1 MVGVTGFEPAASCSQ
16 SRRATNCA
24 TPRFFYFAFF
34 LIFSVLPC
42 FVRPLAKL
50 SPMALLCNAMRSVLL
65 RFLRLPASATGS
77 GRLRHPKQARY
88 QLRYT
93 PIFLFCFFLNIFRAS
108 LLCPPSCKIVAHG
121 TAMQRHALCFAALPQ
136 APCICHRQRS
146 PSSPKAGALPTALHP
161 DFLFCFFLKIF
172 RASLLCPP
180 AIRLAQ
186 AHHGTCVIL
195 IYPARFVKRVIG
207 WATVAAPSALMH
219 TQRKIPPLWLTP
231 GRWYSL
237 GAKISPG
244 TAGWTGSGH
253 RYPAA
258 RLRWSCLRSP
268 GAWPAARPPKR
279 LHRS

>member
-1 MVGVTGFEPAASCSQ
+1 METKRNKGRLKKPSFLVGVTGFEPAASCSQ

-34 LIFSVLPC
+34 LKS
-42 FVRPLAKL
+42 
-50 SPMALLCNAMRSVLL
+50 
-65 RFLRLPASATGS
+65 
-77 GRLRHPKQARY
+77 
-88 QLRYT
+88 
-93 PIFLFCFFLNIFRAS
+93 
-108 LLCPPSCKIVAHG
+108 
-121 TAMQRHALCFAALPQ
+121 
-136 APCICHRQRS
+136 
-146 PSSPKAGALPTALHP
+146 
-161 DFLFCFFLKIF
+161 
-172 RASLLCPP
+172 SLLCPP
-180 AIRLAQ
+180 AIQLAQ
-186 AHHGTCVIL
+186 ADHGTCVIL

-207 WATVAAPSALMH
+207 WATVAAPSALIH

-244 TAGWTGSGH
+244 TTGWTGSGH

-268 GAWPAARPPKR
+268 GAWPAARQPKR

>member
-1 MVGVTGFEPAASCSQ
+1 MSPHYGRSDRIRTCGILLPKQARYQ
-16 SRRATNCA
+16 LRY
-24 TPRFFYFAFF
+24 TPIFYFAFF
-34 LIFSVLPC
+34 LKFSVFPC

-50 SPMALLCNAMRSVLL
+50 SPMAPLCNAMRSVLL
-65 RFLRLPASATGS
+65 RFLKLPASATGS

-93 PIFLFCFFLNIFRAS
+93 PIFLFCFF
-108 LLCPPSCKIVAHG
+108 H
-121 TAMQRHALCFAALPQ
+121 
-136 APCICHRQRS
+136 
-146 PSSPKAGALPTALHP
+146 
-161 DFLFCFFLKIF
+161 KIF
-172 RASLLCPP
+172 RISLLCPP

-186 AHHGTCVIL
+186 ADHGTCVIL
-195 IYPARFVKRVIG
+195 IYPAGFVKRVIG
-207 WATVAAPSALMH
+207 RATVAAPSALMH

-244 TAGWTGSGH
+244 TAGWTGNGH

-268 GAWPAARPPKR
+268 GAWPAARRPKR
-279 LHRS
+279 LRRS

>member
-1 MVGVTGFEPAASCSQ
+1 MEDGPSDRIRTCG
-16 SRRATNCA
+16 
-24 TPRFFYFAFF
+24 
-34 LIFSVLPC
+34 I
-42 FVRPLAKL
+42 
-50 SPMALLCNAMRSVLL
+50 LL
-65 RFLRLPASATGS
+65 
-77 GRLRHPKQARY
+77 PKQARY

-121 TAMQRHALCFAALPQ
+121 AAVQRRALCFAALPQ

-161 DFLFCFFLKIF
+161 DFLFCFFLNIF
-172 RASLLCPP
+172 VRRHTASTSRSRHLCYFN
-180 AIRLAQ
+180 ISGRVCQ
-186 AHHGTCVIL
+186 AGD
-195 IYPARFVKRVIG
+195 
-207 WATVAAPSALMH
+207 WASNCGAPSALMH
-219 TQRKIPPLWLTP
+219 TQRKTPPLWLTP

-237 GAKISPG
+237 GAKISLG

>member
-1 MVGVTGFEPAASCSQ
+1 MRLERTVSWSQTRRDTNFAIPGYSLFCHDTTASGK
-16 SRRATNCA
+16 NKV
-24 TPRFFYFAFF
+24 
-34 LIFSVLPC
+34 FSVCGHLCGQRRFCAAFCNRGKSRKCRRRKALRRFTLP
-42 FVRPLAKL
+42 RPGY
-50 SPMALLCNAMRSVLL
+50 R
-65 RFLRLPASATGS
+65 
-77 GRLRHPKQARY
+77 
-88 QLRYT
+88 
-93 PIFLFCFFLNIFRAS
+93 
-108 LLCPPSCKIVAHG
+108 HG
-121 TAMQRHALCFAALPQ
+121 T
-136 APCICHRQRS
+136 
-146 PSSPKAGALPTALHP
+146 PKAGALPTALHP

-172 RASLLCPP
+172 RASMLCPP

-186 AHHGTCVIL
+186 ADHGTCVIL
-195 IYPARFVKRVIG
+195 IYPAGFVKRVIG
-207 WATVAAPSALMH
+207 RATVAAPFALMH

>member
-1 MVGVTGFEPAASCSQ
+1 M
-16 SRRATNCA
+16 
-24 TPRFFYFAFF
+24 
-34 LIFSVLPC
+34 
-42 FVRPLAKL
+42 
-50 SPMALLCNAMRSVLL
+50 
-65 RFLRLPASATGS
+65 
-77 GRLRHPKQARY
+77 
-88 QLRYT
+88 
-93 PIFLFCFFLNIFRAS
+93 
-108 LLCPPSCKIVAHG
+108 LCPPSCKIVAHG
-121 TAMQRHALCFAALPQ
+121 AAMQRHALCFAALPQ

-180 AIRLAQ
+180 AIRLTQ
-186 AHHGTCVIL
+186 ADHGTCVIL
-195 IYPARFVKRVIG
+195 IYPAGFVKRVIG
-207 WATVAAPSALMH
+207 RATVAAPSALMH
-219 TQRKIPPLWLTP
+219 TQRKTPPLWLTP

-258 RLRWSCLRSP
+258 RLRRSCLRSP

>member
-1 MVGVTGFEPAASCSQ
+1 MNTRYGRSDRIRTCG
-16 SRRATNCA
+16 
-24 TPRFFYFAFF
+24 
-34 LIFSVLPC
+34 I
-42 FVRPLAKL
+42 
-50 SPMALLCNAMRSVLL
+50 LL
-65 RFLRLPASATGS
+65 
-77 GRLRHPKQARY
+77 PKQARY

-108 LLCPPSCKIVAHG
+108 LLCPP
-121 TAMQRHALCFAALPQ
+121 
-136 APCICHRQRS
+136 
-146 PSSPKAGALPTALHP
+146 
-161 DFLFCFFLKIF
+161 
-172 RASLLCPP
+172 

-186 AHHGTCVIL
+186 ADHGTCVIL
-195 IYPARFVKRVIG
+195 IYPAGFVKRVIG
-207 WATVAAPSALMH
+207 RATVAAPSALMH
-219 TQRKIPPLWLTP
+219 TQRKTPPLWLTP

-268 GAWPAARPPKR
+268 GAWPAARQPKR

>member
-24 TPRFFYFAFF
+24 TPRYSIWLFF
-34 LIFSVLPC
+34 SQ
-42 FVRPLAKL
+42 R
-50 SPMALLCNAMRSVLL
+50 
-65 RFLRLPASATGS
+65 RFIA
-77 GRLRHPKQARY
+77 
-88 QLRYT
+88 
-93 PIFLFCFFLNIFRAS
+93 

-121 TAMQRHALCFAALPQ
+121 AAMQRPALCFAALPQ

-161 DFLFCFFLKIF
+161 DFLFCFFLNIF

-180 AIRLAQ
+180 AIRLTQ
-186 AHHGTCVIL
+186 ADHGTCVIL
-195 IYPARFVKRVIG
+195 IYPAGFVKRVIG

-253 RYPAA
+253 QYPAA

>member
-24 TPRFFYFAFF
+24 TPRYSIWLFF
-34 LIFSVLPC
+34 SQ
-42 FVRPLAKL
+42 R
-50 SPMALLCNAMRSVLL
+50 
-65 RFLRLPASATGS
+65 RFIA
-77 GRLRHPKQARY
+77 
-88 QLRYT
+88 
-93 PIFLFCFFLNIFRAS
+93 
-108 LLCPPSCKIVAHG
+108 LLCPPSCKMSPMSRLKA
-121 TAMQRHALCFAALPQ
+121 RHALCFAALPQ

-172 RASLLCPP
+172 RAFLLCPP

-186 AHHGTCVIL
+186 ADHGTCVIL
-195 IYPARFVKRVIG
+195 IYPAGFVKRVIG

-268 GAWPAARPPKR
+268 GAWPAARQPKR

>member
-1 MVGVTGFEPAASCSQ
+1 MWSLKCDFLKSGGKTLEKHKKVTESGGKTS
-16 SRRATNCA
+16 
-24 TPRFFYFAFF
+24 AFGQDF
-34 LIFSVLPC
+34 GRSGEAQTRGLRIP
-42 FVRPLAKL
+42 
-50 SPMALLCNAMRSVLL
+50 NA
-65 RFLRLPASATGS
+65 
-77 GRLRHPKQARY
+77 ARY

-93 PIFLFCFFLNIFRAS
+93 PIFYFAFFVKFS
-108 LLCPPSCKIVAHG
+108 V
-121 TAMQRHALCFAALPQ
+121 LP
-136 APCICHRQRS
+136 
-146 PSSPKAGALPTALHP
+146 
-161 DFLFCFFLKIF
+161 
-172 RASLLCPP
+172 LLCPP

-186 AHHGTCVIL
+186 ADHGTCVIL
-195 IYPARFVKRVIG
+195 IYPAGFVKRVIG
-207 WATVAAPSALMH
+207 RAIVAAPSALMH

-258 RLRWSCLRSP
+258 RLRWSCLHSP

>member
-1 MVGVTGFEPAASCSQ
+1 MTGFEPAASCSQSRRATNCATPRYSIWLFFSQRRFIALLCPPSCKIVAHAAPKGTPCALFCCASSGSLHLPPAAVAFVTQ

-50 SPMALLCNAMRSVLL
+50 SPMALLCNALRSVLL
-65 RFLRLPASATGS
+65 RFPALSARHTASTSRSRHLCYFNIS
-77 GRLRHPKQARY
+77 GRVCQA
-88 QLRYT
+88 
-93 PIFLFCFFLNIFRAS
+93 
-108 LLCPPSCKIVAHG
+108 G
-121 TAMQRHALCFAALPQ
+121 DW
-136 APCICHRQRS
+136 
-146 PSSPKAGALPTALHP
+146 AGN
-161 DFLFCFFLKIF
+161 C
-172 RASLLCPP
+172 
-180 AIRLAQ
+180 
-186 AHHGTCVIL
+186 G
-195 IYPARFVKRVIG
+195 
-207 WATVAAPSALMH
+207 APSALMH
-219 TQRKIPPLWLTP
+219 TQRKTPPLWLTP